1 MLTYADVCW
10 RMQVLREAARVVG
23 VRHALLMLAHSS
35 FVDVLDQ
42 AAPYYTLYYYA
53 STLLLR

>member
-1 MLTYADVCW
+1 
-10 RMQVLREAARVVG
+10 MQVLREAARVVG

-42 AAPYYTLYYYA
+42 AAPPLTHTLYCSLYYYA
-53 STLLLR
+53 SILLLR